1 MVEAGLVAV
10 EQRERGA
17 GDRERFE
24 GEGQSDA
31 FVDVFPLFVDIFAAL
46 FHLDV
51 KQTRLDGGVTGQA
64 PLRRGELEDQIGFR
78 FVGGSEVLQV
88 IVELGLVLFLGLV
101 GQNDGFRSNAM
112 LDGVERDGAA
122 AFLGFRPARFCS
134 VDAGSFGSGQVHVC
148 TCRQCK
154 AGV

>member
-1 MVEAGLVAV
+1 VVEAGLVAV
-10 EQRERGA
+10 EQRERRALLGK
-17 GDRERFE
+17 RFK

-51 KQTRLDGGVTGQA
+51 KQARLDGGVAGQA
-64 PLRRGELEDQIGFR
+64 PMRRGELLDQIGFR
-78 FVGGSEVLQV
+78 SVGGSEVPEV

-101 GQNDGFRSNAM
+101 GQNDGFRGQAV

-122 AFLGFRPARFCS
+122 AVFGFRTVRFCS
-134 VDAGSFGSGQVHVC
+134 VDAGCFGSGKRHSVYLAKV
-148 TCRQCK
+148 
-154 AGV
+154 